1 MSQDSDEELV
11 TAYQRGE
18 PQAFEALL
26 KRHERGVFN
35 FSLRMLGNRMEAE
48 EVTQESFLRFI
59 RASSR
64 YRTETGFRNYLYR
77 IARNLCLDLLR
88 KRSRGSVETPEAA
101 GPEGRM
107 ESIPNGNP
115 GPDAQADASR
125 IRQALRKALR
135 ALPPEQR
142 EVFLLKEVR
151 DMKLQDV
158 ASVTGTNINTV
169 KSRLRYALLALREQL
184 TREGLGKEA
193 GHAV

>member
-1 MSQDSDEELV
+1 MNERSDEELV
-11 TAYQRGE
+11 TAYQKGE
-18 PQAFEALL
+18 SLAFEILL
-26 KRHERGVFN
+26 KRHEKGVFN
-35 FSLRMLGNRMEAE
+35 FSLRMVGKRMEAE

-64 YRTETGFRNYLYR
+64 YRSESGFRNYLYR

-88 KRSRGSVETPEAA
+88 KRSRGGEVTPEAA
-101 GPEGRM
+101 APNGNL
-107 ESIPNGNP
+107 ESVPNGNP
-115 GPDAQADASR
+115 GPDDQADAQR
-125 IRQALRKALR
+125 TRQALQQALR

-158 ASVTGTNINTV
+158 AAVTGANINTV
-169 KSRLRYALLALREQL
+169 KSRLRYALHGLREQL